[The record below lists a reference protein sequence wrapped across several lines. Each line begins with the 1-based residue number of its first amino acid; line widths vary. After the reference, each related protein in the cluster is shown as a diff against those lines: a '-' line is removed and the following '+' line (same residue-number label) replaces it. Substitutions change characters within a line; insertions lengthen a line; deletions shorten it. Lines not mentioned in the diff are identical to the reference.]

1 MKWIVAAK
9 YWIAA
14 AWIVALLVLHQDF
27 WNWTDKTLYFGF
39 VPKGLVYHAGFT
51 VLAAITMFAFTRLI
65 WPKHLE
71 EEEHRLPPGG
81 PGGGAH

>member
-1 MKWIVAAK
+1 MKWL
-9 YWIAA
+9 AA
-14 AWIVALLVLHQDF
+14 AWVIILIALHQDSWF
-27 WNWTDKTLYFGF
+27 WPKLWTDKTLLLGC
-39 VPKGLVYHAGFT
+39 VPSGLAYHAGFT

-81 PGGGAH
+81 TSGGGAH